1 MIIANVA
8 VDRLSRVENATN
20 FLLAGILYR
29 YMRKLFSLPLV
40 VQLVLPI
47 IVVLGWLT
55 VAAIGGPAF
64 GKLSGIASNDQA
76 SFLPAD
82 ADSTKVQTAQARFVR
97 STKIPAIVVVE
108 SPRPFTTQDLQRL
121 AGLGAALQSTS
132 GIAQGAG
139 NLVGPIP
146 ARDGKAAEFIVQL
159 SNAATIERAVADAR
173 TTVNR
178 NIPSGTQGYVTGPA
192 GLAADLFKAFSG
204 IDGILIYVAL
214 IAVFVILLLVYRSI
228 VLPFLVLLTAVFG
241 LSAAGLVVYHVVTAG
256 WLKLNGQSQGIL
268 SILAIG
274 ASTDYSLL
282 IIARYREALQHH
294 DKKWDAMKHA
304 LRAAAEPITA
314 SAATVVAGVLCLLFS
329 ELNSN
334 KDLGP
339 VAALGIIFS
348 YVAAMTLLPA
358 LLLLFG
364 RAAFWPS
371 KPKWSAGSARQLA
384 SLRTGLEDRSGLWQR
399 IPQAIARRPRATWL
413 ACLVV
418 LLACAFAVPQFK
430 ANGITQSDA
439 ILGSSNAVD
448 GQKALARHFPAGSG
462 SPAVI
467 IADAAKLPAVLAVA
481 QATPGVSSVYPYT
494 GTDPANMRPII
505 VDGNVMIQAIL
516 LVPADSDQARS
527 TIMDLRSRVANIDTS
542 ALVGGIS
549 AIELDT
555 NTAAQADLHKIIP
568 LVLFVILII
577 LMVLLRAILAPL
589 LLIGSVILSFAATIG
604 ISALLFN
611 YVFKFPGSDA
621 AIPLFAFIFLVALG
635 VDYNI
640 FLMTRVREESAK
652 LGTKSGILRGLSV
665 TGSVIT
671 SAGIVLAATFAAL
684 GVIPILFLLQIAFI
698 VAFGVLLDTIVVRS
712 LLVPAIGYDIGKAI
726 WWPSKLW
733 RRKTEHSAS

>member
-1 MIIANVA
+1 
-8 VDRLSRVENATN
+8 
-20 FLLAGILYR
+20 
-29 YMRKLFSLPLV
+29 MRKLFTSPFAI
-40 VQLVLPI
+40 QLVLP
-47 IVVLGWLT
+47 VVILLIWLS

-64 GKLSGIASNDQA
+64 GKLSSIASNDQA

-82 ADSTKVQTAQARFVR
+82 ADSTKVQTAQIRFVQ

-108 SPRPFTTQDLQRL
+108 STHTLTAQDMRKL
-121 AGLGAALQSTS
+121 AGLSTALQSTP
-132 GIAQGAG
+132 GVAQGIDSVA
-139 NLVGPIP
+139 GPIP
-146 ARDGKAAEFIVQL
+146 ARDGKAAEFILQL
-159 SNAATIERAVADAR
+159 SSAATIEHTVADAR
-173 TTVNR
+173 ATVDR
-178 NIPSGTQGYVTGPA
+178 NLPTDTKGYVTGPA

-241 LSAAGLVVYHVVTAG
+241 LSAAGLVVYHMVTAD

-304 LRAAAEPITA
+304 LRTAAEPITA

-364 RAAFWPS
+364 RAAFWPF
-371 KPKWSAGSARQLA
+371 KPKWFAGSAQQLA
-384 SLRTGLEDRSGLWQR
+384 SLRSGLEDRSGLWR
-399 IPQAIARRPRATWL
+399 VIPQAIARRPRAIWL
-413 ACLVV
+413 VCMVI
-418 LLACAFAVPQFK
+418 LLAFTLAVPQFK
-430 ANGITQSDA
+430 ANGIAQSDA

-448 GQKALARHFPAGSG
+448 GQKALERHFPAGSG

-467 IADAAKLPAVLAVA
+467 IASTDKLPAVLAA
-481 QATPGVSSVYPYT
+481 TLATPGISNAIPYT
-494 GTDPANMRPII
+494 GARPASTNPIT
-505 VDGNVMIQAIL
+505 VDGTVMIQAVL
-516 LVPADSDQARS
+516 TVPADSDQAHS
-527 TIMDLRSRVANIDTS
+527 IVKDLRARVASADAH

-568 LVLFVILII
+568 LVLLVILVI
-577 LMVLLRAILAPL
+577 LMILLRAILAPL

-652 LGTKSGILRGLSV
+652 LGAKAGILRGLSV

-712 LLVPAIGYDIGKAI
+712 LLVPAIGYDIGNTI

-733 RRKTEHSAS
+733 RRKA